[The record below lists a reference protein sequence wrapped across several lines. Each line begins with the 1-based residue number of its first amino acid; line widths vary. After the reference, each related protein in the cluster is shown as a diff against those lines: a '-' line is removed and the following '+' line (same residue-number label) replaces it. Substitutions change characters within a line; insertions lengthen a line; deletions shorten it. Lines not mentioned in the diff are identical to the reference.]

1 MHVEAIGE
9 ERVPLPSLGLI
20 LGQAT
25 AILFVLAVSPLYR
38 GILERVKARLSF
50 REGPPIVQPYRDLR
64 KWFGKERLRTVHTSW
79 VSEVAPVLYFLA
91 PLLVTMLIPALT
103 AFPLPFAFM
112 GDMLGGG
119 FILSAGGVLLL
130 FAALDAGSAFSSLG
144 ASRVRL
150 VGVFAEP
157 LTYLSVFVAATVAGT
172 TIPFAVNQ
180 AFARSPFL
188 FNPAHALVLIAW
200 FLLLLAET
208 GKIPVDN
215 PSSASEL
222 ALIDPAR
229 VFETAGPDLALF
241 EWGGWMKFM
250 VLGLILVNV
259 LGSPVGLATSLTP
272 LALLIAAVLVFAKL
286 LILGL
291 CVIVLEVMFGKLRL
305 LRIPEY
311 LVASSLVAIVAV
323 AVAVMTL
330 PA

>member
-1 MHVEAIGE
+1 ME
-9 ERVPLPSLGLI
+9 ESARLPSLRLI
-20 LGQAT
+20 LDQVL
-25 AILFVLAVSPLYR
+25 AIAFVLLLSPLYR

-50 REGPPIVQPYRDLR
+50 RKGPPIVQPYRDLR
-64 KWFGKERLRTVHTSW
+64 KWFRKERLRTVHTSW
-79 VSEVAPVLYFLA
+79 VSGVSPVLYFLA

-119 FILSAGGVLLL
+119 FILSAAGVLLL
-130 FAALDAGSAFSSLG
+130 LTALDAGSTFSGLG

-180 AFARSPFL
+180 ALARGPFL
-188 FNPAHALVLIAW
+188 FSTAHGLVLISW

-215 PSSASEL
+215 PSSGSEL

-229 VFETAGPDLALF
+229 VFETSGADLALF

-250 VLGLILVNV
+250 VLAVILVNV
-259 LGSPVGLATSLTP
+259 LGSPIGLATTLAP
-272 LALLIAAVLVFAKL
+272 WALLLAAILVFVKL

-291 CVIVLEVMFGKLRL
+291 CVIVLEVMFAKLRL

-311 LVASSLVAIVAV
+311 LVASSLVAVVAV
-323 AVAVMTL
+323 VVAVMTL
-330 PA
+330 PVT